1 MLWSSTGNSPDASP
15 SCRRDYKANPLT
27 QQVSPRTS
35 LIPLPSFRII
45 RTLPIITRLHFEC
58 QIGPGTH
65 AYKRHNKNCSFQ
77 VSRDDAKLFGLCDG
91 YGRSGNKV
99 AQFISEKLPEVLYQ
113 QATPKTIEGVKTALT
128 AAYAQCVN
136 LLKASDLDVTR
147 SGCTC
152 ISVLKIAHTLLCA
165 NLGDS
170 RAVVGRKTSGLWSV
184 FQLAWEQPTVNSAR
198 IQMYRLKDAQAR
210 SGHIHKPAPGKSLS
224 VATDIVSDPDFEVLT
239 VSDNDKFVLVGT
251 RCFWEVMDSIEAVR
265 IAGELY
271 EQSAEAVTGALL
283 QEAQKRWQV
292 RGMLEDDMTVGLAVI
307 GSR

>member
-1 MLWSSTGNSPDASP
+1 M
-15 SCRRDYKANPLT
+15 
-27 QQVSPRTS
+27 
-35 LIPLPSFRII
+35 
-45 RTLPIITRLHFEC
+45 
-58 QIGPGTH
+58 
-65 AYKRHNKNCSFQ
+65 
-77 VSRDDAKLFGLCDG
+77 
-91 YGRSGNKV
+91 
-99 AQFISEKLPEVLYQ
+99 
-113 QATPKTIEGVKTALT
+113 T
-128 AAYAQCVN
+128 AAYAQCAN